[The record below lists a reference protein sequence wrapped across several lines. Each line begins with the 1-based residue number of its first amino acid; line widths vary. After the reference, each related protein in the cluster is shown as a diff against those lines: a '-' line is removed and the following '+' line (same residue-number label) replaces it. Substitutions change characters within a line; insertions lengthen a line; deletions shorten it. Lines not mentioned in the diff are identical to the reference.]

1 MVCALG
7 ALSPKVSRF
16 GLVQTMLR
24 TLFAP
29 VDFLC
34 LYHAASIFFKEEFVL
49 TAEWPVAIICTVTS
63 LLARVVI
70 NFSMLAS
77 LSSGSLW
84 SYVTDADGTTKL
96 TLALTDTLL
105 GSSASTPSSAAYAY
119 IYVMLNFVSSLTFYV
134 VNSLTTFPT
143 SSAPVSR
150 KAMHAFEALE
160 AGLGT
165 GSGALALPDRQKLQ
179 ALPDLSETA
188 AMKQSIDPFGMYQ
201 TLGDAFRR
209 MTLQVRTEKP
219 IEEHTRLQ
227 SWSEAIQESVRGQPK
242 HLTRRKGWLHLQ
254 Q

>member
-1 MVCALG
+1 
-7 ALSPKVSRF
+7 
-16 GLVQTMLR
+16 
-24 TLFAP
+24 
-29 VDFLC
+29 
-34 LYHAASIFFKEEFVL
+34 
-49 TAEWPVAIICTVTS
+49 
-63 LLARVVI
+63 
-70 NFSMLAS
+70 
-77 LSSGSLW
+77 
-84 SYVTDADGTTKL
+84 
-96 TLALTDTLL
+96 
-105 GSSASTPSSAAYAY
+105 
-119 IYVMLNFVSSLTFYV
+119 MLNFVSSLTFYV
-134 VNSLTTFPT
+134 VNSLTTVPT

-165 GSGALALPDRQKLQ
+165 GSGALALPDGQKLQ

-219 IEEHTRLQ
+219 IEEYTRLQ